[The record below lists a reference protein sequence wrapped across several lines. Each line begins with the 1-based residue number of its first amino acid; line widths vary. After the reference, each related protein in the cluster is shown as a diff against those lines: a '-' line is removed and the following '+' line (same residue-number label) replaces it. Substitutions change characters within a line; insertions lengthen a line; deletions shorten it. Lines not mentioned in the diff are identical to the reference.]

1 MATRQKKYVPK
12 AKTTTIS
19 AHVKMTLKVRDNFIS
34 VEGAEERSV
43 PDEEDVNVGKEWD
56 ALWDSV
62 FSTCDEEMALIL
74 QDMKAKK

>member
-19 AHVKMTLKVRDNFIS
+19 AHVKMTLKVRDNFVS
-34 VEGAEERSV
+34 VEGQEERSV
-43 PDEEDVNVGKEWD
+43 PTDEDVNVGKEWE
-56 ALWDSV
+56 ALWDDVYAS
-62 FSTCDEEMALIL
+62 CDDAMALIL

>member
-19 AHVKMTLKVRDNFIS
+19 AHVKMTLKVRDNFVS
-34 VEGAEERSV
+34 VEGQEERSV
-43 PDEEDVNVGKEWD
+43 PTDEDVNVGKEWE

-62 FSTCDEEMALIL
+62 YATCDEEMTLIL
-74 QDMKAKK
+74 KDMKVRK